1 MSVLLKNAF
10 GKKIKPLRMA
20 VLFWLSYDYSF
31 SVIVEYGAYL
41 VCKTLKTNNA
51 LKTKEDILWN
61 KNTDNFRKSV
71 ESL

>member
-1 MSVLLKNAF
+1 
-10 GKKIKPLRMA
+10 MA

-41 VCKTLKTNNA
+41 VCITLKTNNA
-51 LKTKEDILWN
+51 LKTKEEIIWN
-61 KNTDNFRKSV
+61 KNIDNFRKSV